1 MLSPLRQQ
9 YVQSVYAAAGLTGL
23 ATFLYATVV
32 ALEPTTGIFASATAA
47 FGVLL
52 LSDFAE
58 RGYPRSLGR
67 RGTLALVAGVVT
79 FLAVWF
85 ATQRPLSGLGLAPLF
100 AVVVWGLA
108 RFAEEGYPA
117 SMGRRRSLTTGFV
130 ATGLVAYGSLY
141 GATAM
146 LAGFSAAILVGLG
159 SWATS
164 PRGPVRGHAN
174 S

>member
-1 MLSPLRQQ
+1 MPSKLRQQ
-9 YVQSVYAAAGLTGL
+9 YESSVHAAAGLTGL
-23 ATFLYATVV
+23 AVFVYAAVV
-32 ALEPTTGIFASATAA
+32 VVEPMTGLFAGTTAA
-47 FGVLL
+47 LGVLL

-58 RGYPRSLGR
+58 RGYPRALGR
-67 RGTLALVAGVVT
+67 RGTLALVVGVVA
-79 FLAVWF
+79 FLVLWF
-85 ATQRPLSGLGLAPLF
+85 VTQRPLSGLGLAPLL
-100 AVVVWGLA
+100 AVVTWGLV
-108 RFAEEGYPA
+108 RFADEGYPK

-130 ATGLVAYGSLY
+130 ATGLVAYGSIY

-146 LAGFSAAILVGLG
+146 LAGISAAILVGLG